1 MRRSFVAFCVLFL
14 CFLLGSSF
22 PGSAQT
28 SREKSKPKAASPAA
42 AQQQPAAEPGAPVTL
57 GNRTLFR
64 VQERVYSFSP
74 EDRASAIG
82 ERLTRL
88 AQDPFFSPSQLHL
101 EEGDSTTDIVGQ
113 DRILMS
119 VTERDAARV
128 GRPRVQVAQEYLVL
142 FQQAIQGYKSAYGWR
157 TLAREI
163 GYTLLVTLALYLILR
178 LLGKLFRKLRRVI
191 AGWRETRI
199 RSLRIQKVELLT
211 AEQITRMLLALLKL
225 SRGVVTLL
233 LLYVYLSVTFSFFP
247 QTRAW
252 ADILVGY
259 AMRPVVATITAIVKY
274 LPDLFTTVVILIASY
289 YLMRF
294 VHLVFREI
302 ERGRIVVGGFY
313 PEWADPTYRIVRLLI
328 AAMTLVVVFPYLP
341 GSASPAFRGVSIFL
355 GVLVSLGSTSAI
367 ANMVA
372 GVILTYMRP
381 FHIGDRVRIAETV
394 GDVMEKTLLVTRVR
408 TIKNEE
414 IAIANA
420 MVLGSH
426 IVNYSMFNKET
437 GLILHTAVTI
447 GYNAPWRQ
455 IHQLL
460 IDAAVHTEGV
470 LQQPPPFVL
479 QTDLQDFYVRY
490 EINAYTD
497 EPNRMATIYSQLH
510 QNIQDAFYQAGVEI
524 MSPHYAALRDGNT
537 IAIPESY
544 RPAGYDAP
552 GFQVRTVEK
561 KNARAASAA
570 DGNDG

>member
-1 MRRSFVAFCVLFL
+1 MRRRFVALFVFSL
-14 CFLLGSSF
+14 CLLLGSSF

-28 SREKSKPKAASPAA
+28 SSGKSKQKAANPPPAQ
-42 AQQQPAAEPGAPVTL
+42 AQAPETGAPVML
-57 GNRTLFR
+57 GDRTLFH
-64 VQERVYSFSP
+64 VQERMYSFSP
-74 EDRASAIG
+74 EDRATAIG
-82 ERLTRL
+82 DRLTNL
-88 AQDPFFSPSQLHL
+88 ARDPFFSPDQLRL
-101 EEGDSTTDIVGQ
+101 EEGDSTTDIIAG

-119 VTERDAARV
+119 VTERDATRL
-128 GRPRVQVAQEYLVL
+128 GRPRLEIAQEYLVL
-142 FQQAIQGYKSAYGWR
+142 FQQAIRDYKSAYGWR

-163 GYTLLVTLALYLILR
+163 GYTLLTTLALYLLLR
-178 LLGKLFRKLRRVI
+178 LLAKLFRKLRRIVV
-191 AGWRETRI
+191 GWRETHI
-199 RSLRIQKVELLT
+199 RSLYIQKVELLT

-225 SRGVVTLL
+225 SRGAVTLL

-247 QTRAW
+247 QTRSW

-259 AMRPVVATITAIVKY
+259 ALRPILATITAIVNY
-274 LPDLFTTVVILIASY
+274 LPDLFTTAVILVASY

-294 VHLVFREI
+294 VHLIFREI

-313 PEWADPTYRIVRLLI
+313 PEWADPTYKIVRLLI

-341 GSASPAFRGVSIFL
+341 GATSPAFRGVSIFL
-355 GVLVSLGSTSAI
+355 GVLVSLGSTSAV

-394 GDVMEKTLLVTRVR
+394 GDVMERTLLVTRIR
-408 TIKNEE
+408 TIKNVE

-426 IVNYSMFNKET
+426 IVNYSTSNKES

-447 GYNAPWRQ
+447 GYDAPWRQ
-455 IHQLL
+455 VHQLL

-470 LQQPPPFVL
+470 LEQPPPFVL

-497 EPNRMATIYSQLH
+497 QPNRMAMTYSLLH
-510 QNIQDAFYQAGVEI
+510 QNIQDAFNQAGVEI
-524 MSPHYAALRDGNT
+524 TSPHYAALRDGNT

-544 RPAGYDAP
+544 RPEGYETPA
-552 GFQVRTVEK
+552 FQVRTAKGKGVP
-561 KNARAASAA
+561 AATAP